1 MQHDDYWA
9 TRTGRWRRALRNQ
22 DAPSFCDR
30 LYEVIRADIEAGALP
45 GGARLPS
52 VERVATELAVQ
63 KSSVTAAYERMRRD
77 SLAEVRSDGD
87 WHVVEPRHRTRLL
100 GDATQIR
107 LEAALLRSVR
117 EVTAK
122 GISANEP
129 RRVADAAHVNDK
141 ER

>member
-1 MQHDDYWA
+1 
-9 TRTGRWRRALRNQ
+9 
-22 DAPSFCDR
+22 
-30 LYEVIRADIEAGALP
+30 
-45 GGARLPS
+45 
-52 VERVATELAVQ
+52 VQ
-63 KSSVTAAYERMRRD
+63 KSSVTAAYDRMRRD

-87 WHVVEPRHRTRLL
+87 WHVVSRGQDALL

-117 EVTAK
+117 EVTAR

-129 RRVADAAHVNDK
+129 RRVADAAQVNDK

>member
-30 LYEVIRADIEAGALP
+30 LYEVIKADIEAGALP

-52 VERVATELAVQ
+52 VARVATELAVQ
-63 KSSVTAAYERMRRD
+63 KSSVTAAYDRMRRD

-87 WHVVEPRHRTRLL
+87 WHVVSRGQDAAL

-117 EVTAK
+117 EVAAR

-129 RRVADAAHVNDK
+129 RRVADAARVDDK

>member
-22 DAPSFCDR
+22 EAPSFCDR
-30 LYEVIRADIEAGALP
+30 LYEVIKADIEAGALP

-52 VERVATELAVQ
+52 IERVAAELAVQ

-77 SLAEVRSDGD
+77 SLAEVRSGGD
-87 WHVVEPRHRTRLL
+87 WHVVSGGEEHLL

-107 LEAALLRSVR
+107 LEAALLKSVR
-117 EVTAK
+117 EVAAK
-122 GISANEP
+122 GMAANEP
-129 RRVADAAHVNDK
+129 RRVADAAHMNDK
-141 ER
+141 DR